1 MYLSNTQHFE
11 APTLA
16 EKVLKSKS
24 GLTLSTGI
32 QVIGTFYV
40 QNTTKGRAS
49 LWLNFGVKD
58 SSEPTA
64 REVRQIVI
72 TLTPKGQPGDPKV
85 PNYVDLVDKLLGHEA
100 FSEFAVMLI
109 RERMQLPVALAEQ
122 LPLVI

>member
-1 MYLSNTQHFE
+1 MYLSYTQHFE

-16 EKVLKSKS
+16 EKVLKLKS

-40 QNTTKGRAS
+40 QNTLTGRTS

-58 SSEPTA
+58 LRESTV
-64 REVRQIVI
+64 REVQQIMI
-72 TLTPKGQPGDPKV
+72 TLTIEDQHGEPKV
-85 PNYVDLVDKLLGHEA
+85 SAYVDLVNKLLAYEA
-100 FSEFAVMLI
+100 FSEFAVKLI